1 MLINLEYVSPIF
13 IKVVKYNVFLM
24 KFWPISFII
33 VFWVGGFDKILG
45 TNENWGKRSDIVA
58 VMLPGI
64 ILGEIKFENILS
76 MRCFSYKVTTSTLDL
91 FNRTMIILLLLL
103 WLLLRLLQLDT
114 LFEEKI
120 NFFLFGTRRFYLLTK
135 DNQKLIR
142 WLQRVTKTIAYRI
155 SCITKKSNKMLSTF
169 SWFQIS
175 AYVMILIT
183 LSWRVHVSFYFFFL
197 CKRATPWYNDV
208 NINIYL
214 LKNRHFT
221 SKKLSILFSLF
232 LPTFTQILSLC
243 LFERRQ
249 RTL

>member
-114 LFEEKI
+114 LFEEKT

-142 WLQRVTKTIAYRI
+142 WL
-155 SCITKKSNKMLSTF
+155 
-169 SWFQIS
+169 
-175 AYVMILIT
+175 
-183 LSWRVHVSFYFFFL
+183 
-197 CKRATPWYNDV
+197 
-208 NINIYL
+208 
-214 LKNRHFT
+214 
-221 SKKLSILFSLF
+221 
-232 LPTFTQILSLC
+232 
-243 LFERRQ
+243 
-249 RTL
+249 